1 MGIIAAHP
9 PTPCLGRSADGRL
22 ELFIVGVAEAD
33 GRPAVWHKWQ
43 TAPSNGWSGWHS
55 EGSPPGVRHQ
65 WNGPVVASNKDGRLE
80 LFLTYF
86 GELWHKWQTVPNNG
100 WSGWDSLGKAP
111 RGRNPNV
118 IGVPAVH
125 PNADGRL
132 EVFLTGADS
141 SLWQLW
147 QTAPSNGWSDWDP
160 EIENAWG
167 MTLRTV
173 LAANADGCLNW
184 FQDSGIPDG
193 VRHRWQTAPSNGWSD
208 GEYWEFPPG
217 NEFVG
222 QRAAVAANA
231 DGRLE
236 YFVVGIDGALWHKWQ
251 TAPNKGWSA
260 WASLRTP
267 PGLKLKPFGPAVAA
281 SADGR
286 LELFVVAE
294 DGELWHKW
302 QTAPSNGWSNW
313 ASHGRPPAAPGKPPV
328 DVLGVPAIAPSADG
342 RLELFVVGSD
352 NALWHSWQTA
362 PGNGWSRWWSHGAP
376 AGFRLAKS
384 QTRVTSIRVGDYP
397 FGAAINPAGSRVYVG
412 IMKYDGPGTVS
423 VVDTATNSVVTT
435 VPVGHS
441 PQQMAVTS
449 NGTRLYVVTSNGTT
463 GEGEVSVIDTANN
476 TVVKKIAVS
485 KFPGHIAISRDDRR
499 AYVTRSGGVSII
511 DTASN
516 TVVGEIVSVSS
527 PGPLAISGD
536 GKRLYIAHDKGLS
549 VVDTADGT
557 LVTTVTMTTEAGVSS
572 LAVSPTGSHV
582 YMVLPIEGVVAVINT
597 ASYTVESTIPTIYG
611 AAGLAVTRDGKRA
624 IVTHPG
630 NFYGGRLPWTDDSVS
645 VLDTAT
651 KAIVATIDVPRG
663 PYFAVLSPDGAKAYV
678 TTVNDGTLSV
688 IQMR

>member
-1 MGIIAAHP
+1 M
-9 PTPCLGRSADGRL
+9 
-22 ELFIVGVAEAD
+22 
-33 GRPAVWHKWQ
+33 
-43 TAPSNGWSGWHS
+43 
-55 EGSPPGVRHQ
+55 
-65 WNGPVVASNKDGRLE
+65 
-80 LFLTYF
+80 
-86 GELWHKWQTVPNNG
+86 
-100 WSGWDSLGKAP
+100 
-111 RGRNPNV
+111 
-118 IGVPAVH
+118 
-125 PNADGRL
+125 
-132 EVFLTGADS
+132 
-141 SLWQLW
+141 
-147 QTAPSNGWSDWDP
+147 
-160 EIENAWG
+160 
-167 MTLRTV
+167 
-173 LAANADGCLNW
+173 
-184 FQDSGIPDG
+184 
-193 VRHRWQTAPSNGWSD
+193 
-208 GEYWEFPPG
+208 
-217 NEFVG
+217 
-222 QRAAVAANA
+222 
-231 DGRLE
+231 
-236 YFVVGIDGALWHKWQ
+236 
-251 TAPNKGWSA
+251 
-260 WASLRTP
+260 
-267 PGLKLKPFGPAVAA
+267 
-281 SADGR
+281 
-286 LELFVVAE
+286 
-294 DGELWHKW
+294 
-302 QTAPSNGWSNW
+302 
-313 ASHGRPPAAPGKPPV
+313 
-328 DVLGVPAIAPSADG
+328 
-342 RLELFVVGSD
+342 
-352 NALWHSWQTA
+352 
-362 PGNGWSRWWSHGAP
+362 
-376 AGFRLAKS
+376 
-384 QTRVTSIRVGDYP
+384 
-397 FGAAINPAGSRVYVG
+397 
-412 IMKYDGPGTVS
+412 
-423 VVDTATNSVVTT
+423 VDTATNSVVTT